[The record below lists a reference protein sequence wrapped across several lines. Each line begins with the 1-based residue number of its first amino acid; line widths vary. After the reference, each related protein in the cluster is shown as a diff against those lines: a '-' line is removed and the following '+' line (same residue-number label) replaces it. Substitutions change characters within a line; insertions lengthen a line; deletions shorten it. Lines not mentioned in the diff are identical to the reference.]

1 MPVTVVRV
9 RASAV
14 PFPSQRVNVPWP
26 TAAWADGSPDRDVD
40 GAALA
45 EVVERLLSQPPE
57 LGVTR
62 ALAVVHR
69 GRLVVEGYGP
79 DTGADTALPSW
90 SVAKSI
96 THAAVGL
103 CVADG
108 RLDLA
113 APAPVPSWA
122 GTPKAAITLQ
132 QLLEMRDGLD
142 FNEEYVDVGVSHV
155 VDMLFG
161 AGAADVAG
169 YAAGRPP
176 AHPPGERWSYS
187 SGTTNIV
194 ARVVGDAVGGGEAG
208 LRAFLTERLL
218 APIGMSATTPH
229 FDEAGTFVGSSFVD
243 LTARD
248 AVRFGLLYLRDGVWD
263 GRRVLPAGWADH
275 ARTPTAVDPESG
287 FGYGAHWWLWPD
299 EPGSLAA
306 HGYQGQYIVVV
317 PGRDLVVVRFGI
329 TDADA
334 RPPLVD
340 ELRRVI
346 GAFPPV
352 EDTG

>member
-1 MPVTVVRV
+1 M

-14 PFPSQRVNVPWP
+14 PFPAQRADVAWP
-26 TAAWADGSPDRDVD
+26 TLAWPQGHPDPDVD
-40 GAALA
+40 AEALVGAVDGLLA
-45 EVVERLLSQPPE
+45 QPPE

-69 GRLVVEGYGP
+69 GRLVVERYGP
-79 DTGADTALPSW
+79 ATDAGMPLPSW

-103 CVADG
+103 CVAEG

-155 VDMLFG
+155 ADMLFG

-169 YAAGRPP
+169 YAAARPL

-194 ARVVGDAVGGGEAG
+194 ARIVGDAVGGGEAG
-208 LRAFLTERLL
+208 LRAFLAERLFDPL
-218 APIGMSATTPH
+218 GMSATTPH

-248 AVRFGLLYLRDGVWD
+248 AARFGLLYLRDGVWD
-263 GRRVLPAGWADH
+263 GRRILPPGWADH
-275 ARTPTAVDPESG
+275 ARTPTAVDPDSG
-287 FGYGAHWWLWPD
+287 FGYGAHWWRWPD

-334 RPPLVD
+334 RPPLAD
-340 ELRRVI
+340 MLRRLI
-346 GAFPPV
+346 AAFPAV
-352 EDTG
+352 EDTR